1 MSSKKRPGFAGRFT
15 VSLVVSVF
23 LHGLAL
29 LAADLFG
36 NPVFP
41 EGKGLVLEPVRLA
54 VVIQEPA
61 VAVSRGAG
69 PRVPAKAEEIPAT
82 PPNSIE
88 IEKSLDTRK
97 AYMTAETARE
107 REIEAET
114 GVVIETAAEAVTAT
128 ATEAVITEAV
138 TERVTE
144 TITETIVDT
153 VVTETV
159 TEAVTETIAPAVTG
173 AATKA
178 MTEEATGVEDAAVT
192 AGPGGNGDVVEP
204 YGTGVI
210 TRPVAVNRT
219 PPVYPRA
226 AQENNWEGSV
236 LLDAVILPDG
246 TVGDLRVERSSG
258 YGLLDDAALAA
269 VKDWRYRPAL
279 KDNAPVACR
288 IKIRIQFKLEE

>member
-1 MSSKKRPGFAGRFT
+1 MPSKKRPGFAGRFT

-69 PRVPAKAEEIPAT
+69 PRVPAKAEEMPAT

-128 ATEAVITEAV
+128 VAEAVITEAV

-144 TITETIVDT
+144 TITETTVDT
-153 VVTETV
+153 VV

-178 MTEEATGVEDAAVT
+178 MTEAATGVEDATVT
-192 AGPGGNGDVVEP
+192 AGTGGNSDAVEP

-246 TVGDLRVERSSG
+246 TVGGLRVERSSG